1 MDTAGIGFEAS
12 INVPFF
18 SASVS
23 IGLASDDKGNTAAL
37 LSGGG
42 GFQLDKG
49 TIAAA
54 RNVLTAG
61 SLSGTVKAIG
71 GLAKAVGGDFS
82 KNPTKALKDS
92 GSLTFTQTKSNADTV
107 QGLGG
112 PFTNTTVQGGVGVG
126 GGRTT
131 FSGTDS
137 TTGKT
142 VTGTTYS
149 EGLVAGVSASK
160 TVTGTAVGTLP
171 KNPNPKP
178 PQCMHNP
185 QAGGC

>member
-23 IGLASDDKGNTAAL
+23 IGLASDDRGNTGAL
-37 LSGGG
+37 ISGGG
-42 GFQLDKG
+42 GFQFDRG
-49 TIAAA
+49 TISAA
-54 RNVLTAG
+54 RNVLSAG
-61 SLSGTVKAIG
+61 SLSGALKAVG

-82 KNPTKALKDS
+82 KSPTKALKDS
-92 GSLTFTQTKSNADTV
+92 GSLTFTLTKSNADTV

-131 FSGTDS
+131 CSGTDS

-149 EGLVAGVSASK
+149 GGLVAGASVSR
-160 TVTGTAVGTLP
+160 TVTGTAVGVLP
-171 KNPNPKP
+171 KNPNPEP
-178 PQCMHNP
+178 SQCMHNP
-185 QAGGC
+185 QANGC